1 MADNIREIVLD
12 TLLTLEKGEEYSHRL
27 IRAVLDKYNYL
38 DGRDRSFIKR
48 LTEGTIERQIELD
61 YYLDQLSK
69 LPVRKMKSLIR
80 CLLRMSAYQLIYM
93 DAVPDSAVCNE
104 AVRLAGKRGF
114 RDLKGFVNG
123 VLRNLSNR
131 KGQIS
136 LPDDRKEPVRFL
148 SVKYSMPVRIVELWL
163 SQYGR
168 EVTERML
175 EGMMRIHPVS
185 LRFSSGLSDRQ
196 REEWMEKLRQAGA
209 EVRESAYLPYVCFM
223 EHGDNVSRLPGFE
236 EGVFTVQDVS
246 SALAVE
252 AAQIRDADLVMDICA
267 APGGK
272 SILAAEKARRVI
284 ARDISDRKTAVIE
297 ENIRRMGAQ
306 NVEVQVFDATEF
318 DGEYEEKADIVLM
331 DVPCS
336 GLGVMGKKR
345 DIKYHV
351 TPEGLENLMALQR
364 RIVDNSWRYV
374 KPGGILIYSTCTIHS
389 GENEA
394 MVKYICE
401 ELPFEPVSLEN
412 ALPRILWEQKRTLES
427 RIRQGV
433 QDPEGMYA
441 RQGKQDPEGM
451 HACQRKQDPEGM
463 HARQGNQDPEEM
475 HACQGKQIQE
485 ELRKRQELHT
495 QEETGIHL
503 SEKEQASCIRL
514 LPGYMEC
521 DGFFFAKFRRK

>member
-1 MADNIREIVLD
+1 MADQIREIVLD

-38 DGRDRSFIKR
+38 DSRDRSFIKR

-61 YYLDQLSK
+61 HYLNQISR
-69 LPVRKMKSLIR
+69 LPTGKMKPLIR

-104 AVRLAGKRGF
+104 AVKLAGKRGF
-114 RDLKGFVNG
+114 KDLKGFVNG
-123 VLRNLSNR
+123 VLRNLSKQKDR
-131 KGQIS
+131 LS
-136 LPDDRKEPVRFL
+136 LPDDKGEAVSFL
-148 SVKYSMPVRIVELWL
+148 SVKYSMPVWIVELWL

-168 EVTERML
+168 EVTERLLDGLMQ
-175 EGMMRIHPVS
+175 IHPVS
-185 LRFSSGLSDRQ
+185 LRFPSGLSDRE
-196 REEWMEKLRQAGA
+196 REDRIEQLRQAGA
-209 EVRESAYLPYVCFM
+209 EIRKSAYLPCVCLV
-223 EHGDNVSRLPGFE
+223 EHTEDIRMLPGFE
-236 EGVFTVQDVS
+236 EGAFTVQDIS
-246 SALAVE
+246 SVLAVE
-252 AAQIRDADLVMDICA
+252 AAQLQETDLVMDICA

-284 ARDISDRKTAVIE
+284 ARDVSERKTSVIE
-297 ENIRRMGAQ
+297 ENIRRMRVK
-306 NVEVQVFDATEF
+306 NIEVQVFDATEF
-318 DGEYEEKADIVLM
+318 DAKYEEKADAVLM

-351 TPEGLENLMALQR
+351 TPEGLESLMAVQR
-364 RIVDNSWRYV
+364 QIVDNSWRYV

-412 ALPRILWEQKRTLES
+412 AIPRTLWKQKQAMEARIQLDMKKPGGLRIQPGEQS
-427 RIRQGV
+427 RSGSCVRQGEQSQSGSCVRQGV
-433 QDPEGMYA
+433 
-441 RQGKQDPEGM
+441 
-451 HACQRKQDPEGM
+451 
-463 HARQGNQDPEEM
+463 
-475 HACQGKQIQE
+475 
-485 ELRKRQELHT
+485 HT
-495 QEETGIHL
+495 QEEAGIQL
-503 SEKEQASCIRL
+503 TEKEQASCIQL